1 MDRVTVTTPLGPV
14 VLEHSGT
21 RAKALGDSLAL
32 DWWRRRVEESPFGA
46 QGHIYSPD
54 DCDVCDVIAVALT
67 AVGSDNVTAS
77 KTTRARAIAQLRT
90 TPKGA
95 IP

>member
-1 MDRVTVTTPLGPV
+1 

-46 QGHIYSPD
+46 QGHAYNPN
-54 DCDVCDVIAVALT
+54 DCDICDVIAVALT
-67 AVGSDNVTAS
+67 AVGSDKVKASEAATA
-77 KTTRARAIAQLRT
+77 KAAKQLRS

-95 IP
+95 IS